1 MHAIA
6 WGGGSDRN
14 VQELVLTSCHVGPGG
29 GIWVGSVGSKHL
41 YPKRHLANRVWKS

>member
-6 WGGGSDRN
+6 WGGSDRN
-14 VQELVLTSCHVGPGG
+14 LQELVVLTSRHVGPGG

-41 YPKRHLANRVWKS
+41 YRKRHLANPVWKS